1 MSSKVY
7 LSLALDKRL
16 YAHESNRYN
25 VKVIVYHNPDGK
37 QLRRRC
43 NTKCYLTEDEFKKLH
58 QNGRKSDYLLETR
71 IRIDN
76 YFAEIKCIVDRL
88 HPDFTFEKFDAIFQS
103 KGLSVYRGRP
113 SQRPKENRAPLFD
126 ETAKLT
132 DLFRCFND
140 YAQELMTAKRYGTSI
155 SYKTAMTAFYK
166 FRPDMMF
173 QDVTPALLY
182 GFEDWMLANGRSVTT
197 VGIYTRS
204 LRTII
209 NLAIAEGNFPQE
221 SYPFGA
227 KRKRKYQIP
236 VTRNIKKALS
246 IEDIRAIKTVE
257 LPDRDEEFAR
267 DMWMFSFYCNGMNM
281 ADIFFLRY
289 ENLDGDYLRFIR
301 KKTVNTQREQIPVE
315 VFLTDPAKE
324 IIAKWGNPDDSPQN
338 YVFSGMEGLG
348 GGLLLYKRKCN
359 FTRSVNGKMKSIAR
373 RLDLDRRLTTIVARH
388 SYATTLK
395 NLDVATEE
403 ISENLGHSDIKTTR
417 FYLDSFSGGQKARTA
432 MRLVGAI

>member
-1 MSSKVY
+1 
-7 LSLALDKRL
+7 
-16 YAHESNRYN
+16 
-25 VKVIVYHNPDGK
+25 
-37 QLRRRC
+37 
-43 NTKCYLTEDEFKKLH
+43 
-58 QNGRKSDYLLETR
+58 
-71 IRIDN
+71 
-76 YFAEIKCIVDRL
+76 
-88 HPDFTFEKFDAIFQS
+88 
-103 KGLSVYRGRP
+103 
-113 SQRPKENRAPLFD
+113 
-126 ETAKLT
+126 
-132 DLFRCFND
+132 
-140 YAQELMTAKRYGTSI
+140 MTAKRYGTSI

-173 QDVTPALLY
+173 RDVTPALLY

-209 NLAIAEGNFPQE
+209 NLAITEGNFPQE

-289 ENLDGDYLRFIR
+289 ENIDGDYLRFIR

-348 GGLLLYKRKCN
+348 GGLLLYKRKGN

-417 FYLDSFSGGQKARTA
+417 FYLDSFSGDQKGRTPL
-432 MRLVGAI
+432 RLVGAI